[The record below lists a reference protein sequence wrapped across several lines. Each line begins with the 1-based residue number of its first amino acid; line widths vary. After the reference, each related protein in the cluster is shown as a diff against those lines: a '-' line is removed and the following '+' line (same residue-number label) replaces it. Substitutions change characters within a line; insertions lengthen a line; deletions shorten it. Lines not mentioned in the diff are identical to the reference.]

1 MIYLD
6 SAATSL
12 WHPKEAE
19 ERMIQALRGC
29 GNAGRGA
36 HDATLD
42 AGRIVFETR
51 MRLAELFHA
60 ESPERIAFTCNDTEA
75 LNTAIFGLF
84 GPGDHVIT
92 TVCEHNSV
100 LRPLYALEKQGLE
113 LSVIPADVSGRIDY
127 DQMEAAVRKNTKAF
141 VVTHASNLTGNIT
154 DLARV
159 CEIAERHSLRL
170 IVDAAQTAGI
180 LPIDVQKSGI
190 DVLCFSGHKGLLGPQ
205 GTGGI
210 YVRPELSIRPLK
222 MGGSGIRSY
231 EKEQPAAMPEHLEA
245 GTLNVHGIAGLL
257 GALEYLEKTG
267 IEMIYKRE
275 RELMHLFLEKIQGIP
290 GLTLY
295 GTDDLQQRVPTAAL
309 NIGSCDSG
317 YVSDWL
323 YENYGIAVRSGAH
336 CAPLMHE
343 ALGTREQGA
352 VRFSFSHV
360 LTEEEV
366 RIAAQA
372 LREFAEEEM
381 QQRERRQPAS
391 GIQKKLEKGRNDMRQ
406 RKETWILTFAGTT
419 QAMQMEQYARAHGLP
434 GRMIPVPREITAGC
448 GLSWKA
454 APEEGKEILAALQTA
469 GLAYEAEYRVLL

>member
-19 ERMIQALRGC
+19 ERMMQALRGC

-42 AGRIVFETR
+42 AGRVVFETR

-75 LNTAIFGLF
+75 LNTAIFGLLEA
-84 GPGDHVIT
+84 GDHVIT

-100 LRPLYALEKQGLE
+100 LRPLYAMEKQGLE
-113 LSVIPADVSGRIDY
+113 LTIVPADASGRID
-127 DQMEAAVRKNTKAF
+127 DKQMEAAVRENTKAI

-159 CEIAERHSLRL
+159 HAIAERDSLLL

-210 YVRPELSIRPLK
+210 YVRPGLFVRPLK

-231 EKEQPAAMPEHLEA
+231 EKEQPKAMPEHLEA
-245 GTLNVHGIAGLL
+245 GTLNVHGIAGLC

-267 IEMIYKRE
+267 IDTVYQREME
-275 RELMHLFLEKIQGIP
+275 RMRLFLEEIRGIP
-290 GLTLY
+290 GLVLY
-295 GTDDLQQRVPTAAL
+295 GTDDLQQRVPTVAL

-317 YVSDWL
+317 RVSDWL
-323 YENYGIAVRSGAH
+323 YEEYGIAVRSGAH

-360 LTEEEV
+360 LQEDEV
-366 RIAAQA
+366 RTAAQA
-372 LREFAEEEM
+372 LRQFAEEEM
-381 QQRERRQPAS
+381 Q
-391 GIQKKLEKGRNDMRQ
+391 I
-406 RKETWILTFAGTT
+406 
-419 QAMQMEQYARAHGLP
+419 
-434 GRMIPVPREITAGC
+434 
-448 GLSWKA
+448 
-454 APEEGKEILAALQTA
+454 
-469 GLAYEAEYRVLL
+469 

>member
-159 CEIAERHSLRL
+159 CEIAERHSPASDRRCGA
-170 IVDAAQTAGI
+170 DSGGFCRSMYRKAGSTCS
-180 LPIDVQKSGI
+180 V
-190 DVLCFSGHKGLLGPQ
+190 FSGHKGLLGPQ

-295 GTDDLQQRVPTAAL
+295 GTDDLQQRAPTAAL

-381 QQRERRQPAS
+381 QQ
-391 GIQKKLEKGRNDMRQ
+391 
-406 RKETWILTFAGTT
+406 
-419 QAMQMEQYARAHGLP
+419 
-434 GRMIPVPREITAGC
+434 
-448 GLSWKA
+448 
-454 APEEGKEILAALQTA
+454 
-469 GLAYEAEYRVLL
+469 

>member
-113 LSVIPADVSGRIDY
+113 ISVIPADVSGRIDY
-127 DQMEAAVRKNTKAF
+127 DKMEAAVRKNTKAF

-245 GTLNVHGIAGLL
+245 GTLNVHGSPPF
-257 GALEYLEKTG
+257 
-267 IEMIYKRE
+267 KR
-275 RELMHLFLEKIQGIP
+275 
-290 GLTLY
+290 
-295 GTDDLQQRVPTAAL
+295 
-309 NIGSCDSG
+309 
-317 YVSDWL
+317 
-323 YENYGIAVRSGAH
+323 
-336 CAPLMHE
+336 
-343 ALGTREQGA
+343 
-352 VRFSFSHV
+352 
-360 LTEEEV
+360 
-366 RIAAQA
+366 
-372 LREFAEEEM
+372 
-381 QQRERRQPAS
+381 
-391 GIQKKLEKGRNDMRQ
+391 
-406 RKETWILTFAGTT
+406 TT
-419 QAMQMEQYARAHGLP
+419 
-434 GRMIPVPREITAGC
+434 
-448 GLSWKA
+448 SS
-454 APEEGKEILAALQTA
+454 
-469 GLAYEAEYRVLL
+469 

>member
-245 GTLNVHGIAGLL
+245 GTLNVHGLAGLL
-257 GALEYLEKTG
+257 GALVYLE
-267 IEMIYKRE
+267 E
-275 RELMHLFLEKIQGIP
+275 IQGSP

-381 QQRERRQPAS
+381 QQ
-391 GIQKKLEKGRNDMRQ
+391 
-406 RKETWILTFAGTT
+406 
-419 QAMQMEQYARAHGLP
+419 
-434 GRMIPVPREITAGC
+434 
-448 GLSWKA
+448 
-454 APEEGKEILAALQTA
+454 
-469 GLAYEAEYRVLL
+469 

>member
-1 MIYLD
+1 
-6 SAATSL
+6 
-12 WHPKEAE
+12 
-19 ERMIQALRGC
+19 MIQALRGC

-113 LSVIPADVSGRIDY
+113 LSVISADVSGRIDY

-180 LPIDVQKSGI
+180 LPIDVQISGI

-275 RELMHLFLEKIQGIP
+275 RELMHLFLEEIQGIP

-352 VRFSFSHV
+352 VRFSFGWFN
-360 LTEEEV
+360 TEHE
-366 RIAAQA
+366 IDSA
-372 LREFAEEEM
+372 
-381 QQRERRQPAS
+381 
-391 GIQKKLEKGRNDMRQ
+391 I
-406 RKETWILTFAGTT
+406 
-419 QAMQMEQYARAHGLP
+419 RA
-434 GRMIPVPREITAGC
+434 V
-448 GLSWKA
+448 
-454 APEEGKEILAALQTA
+454 
-469 GLAYEAEYRVLL
+469 

>member
-19 ERMIQALRGC
+19 ERMMQALRGC

-42 AGRIVFETR
+42 AGRVVFETR

-75 LNTAIFGLF
+75 LNTAIFGLLEA
-84 GPGDHVIT
+84 GDHVIT

-100 LRPLYALEKQGLE
+100 LRPLYAMEKQGLE
-113 LSVIPADVSGRIDY
+113 LTIVPADASGRID
-127 DQMEAAVRKNTKAF
+127 DKQMEAAVRENTKAI

-154 DLARV
+154 DLTRV
-159 CEIAERHSLRL
+159 HAIAERDSLLL

-210 YVRPELSIRPLK
+210 YVRPGLFVRPLK

-231 EKEQPAAMPEHLEA
+231 EKEQPKAMPEHLEA
-245 GTLNVHGIAGLL
+245 GTLNVHGIAGLC

-267 IEMIYKRE
+267 IDTVYQREME
-275 RELMHLFLEKIQGIP
+275 RMRLFLEEIRGIP
-290 GLTLY
+290 GLVLY
-295 GTDDLQQRVPTAAL
+295 GTDDLQQRVPTVAL

-317 YVSDWL
+317 RVSDWL
-323 YENYGIAVRSGAH
+323 YEEYGIAVRSGAH

-360 LTEEEV
+360 LQEDEV
-366 RIAAQA
+366 RTAAQA
-372 LREFAEEEM
+372 LRQFAEEEM
-381 QQRERRQPAS
+381 Q
-391 GIQKKLEKGRNDMRQ
+391 I
-406 RKETWILTFAGTT
+406 
-419 QAMQMEQYARAHGLP
+419 
-434 GRMIPVPREITAGC
+434 
-448 GLSWKA
+448 
-454 APEEGKEILAALQTA
+454 
-469 GLAYEAEYRVLL
+469 

>member
-1 MIYLD
+1 M
-6 SAATSL
+6 
-12 WHPKEAE
+12 
-19 ERMIQALRGC
+19 
-29 GNAGRGA
+29 
-36 HDATLD
+36 
-42 AGRIVFETR
+42 
-51 MRLAELFHA
+51 
-60 ESPERIAFTCNDTEA
+60 
-75 LNTAIFGLF
+75 
-84 GPGDHVIT
+84 
-92 TVCEHNSV
+92 
-100 LRPLYALEKQGLE
+100 
-113 LSVIPADVSGRIDY
+113 
-127 DQMEAAVRKNTKAF
+127 
-141 VVTHASNLTGNIT
+141 
-154 DLARV
+154 
-159 CEIAERHSLRL
+159 CEIAEHHSLLL

-180 LPIDVQKSGI
+180 LPINVQKSGI

-275 RELMHLFLEKIQGIP
+275 RELMHLFLEEIQGIP

-343 ALGTREQGA
+343 AFGTREQGA

-381 QQRERRQPAS
+381 QQ
-391 GIQKKLEKGRNDMRQ
+391 
-406 RKETWILTFAGTT
+406 
-419 QAMQMEQYARAHGLP
+419 
-434 GRMIPVPREITAGC
+434 
-448 GLSWKA
+448 
-454 APEEGKEILAALQTA
+454 
-469 GLAYEAEYRVLL
+469 

>member
-141 VVTHASNLTGNIT
+141 VVTHASN
-154 DLARV
+154 
-159 CEIAERHSLRL
+159 
-170 IVDAAQTAGI
+170 
-180 LPIDVQKSGI
+180 
-190 DVLCFSGHKGLLGPQ
+190 
-205 GTGGI
+205 
-210 YVRPELSIRPLK
+210 
-222 MGGSGIRSY
+222 RSY

-275 RELMHLFLEKIQGIP
+275 RELMHLFLEEIQGIP

-381 QQRERRQPAS
+381 QQ
-391 GIQKKLEKGRNDMRQ
+391 
-406 RKETWILTFAGTT
+406 
-419 QAMQMEQYARAHGLP
+419 
-434 GRMIPVPREITAGC
+434 
-448 GLSWKA
+448 
-454 APEEGKEILAALQTA
+454 
-469 GLAYEAEYRVLL
+469 

>member
-12 WHPKEAE
+12 WHPKEVE

-36 HDATLD
+36 HDATMD
-42 AGRIVFETR
+42 AGRVVFETR

-75 LNTAIFGLF
+75 LNTAIFGLLA
-84 GPGDHVIT
+84 PGDHVIT

-100 LRPLYALEKQGLE
+100 LRPLYALERQGVE
-113 LSVIPADVSGRIDY
+113 LSIIPADADGVIEY
-127 DQMEAAVRKNTKAF
+127 DQMDAAVRENTKAII
-141 VVTHASNLTGNIT
+141 VTHASNLTGNIT
-154 DLARV
+154 DLARAHA
-159 CEIAERHSLRL
+159 IAERHHFLL

-205 GTGGI
+205 GMGGI
-210 YVRPELSIRPLK
+210 YVRSGLTVRPLK

-245 GTLNVHGIAGLL
+245 GTLNVHGIAGLC

-267 IEMIYKRE
+267 IKAIYQRE
-275 RELMHLFLEKIQGIP
+275 KELMRLFLDEIRGIP
-290 GLTLY
+290 GLILY
-295 GTDDLQQRVPTAAL
+295 GTDDLQQRVPTVAL

-317 YVSDWL
+317 CVSDWL
-323 YENYGIAVRSGAH
+323 YEEYGIAVRSGAH

-343 ALGTREQGA
+343 SLGTREQGA

-360 LTEEEV
+360 LQEEEV
-366 RIAAQA
+366 RTAAQA

-381 QQRERRQPAS
+381 QR
-391 GIQKKLEKGRNDMRQ
+391 
-406 RKETWILTFAGTT
+406 
-419 QAMQMEQYARAHGLP
+419 
-434 GRMIPVPREITAGC
+434 
-448 GLSWKA
+448 
-454 APEEGKEILAALQTA
+454 
-469 GLAYEAEYRVLL
+469 

>member
-19 ERMIQALRGC
+19 ERMMQALRGC

-42 AGRIVFETR
+42 AGRVVFETR

-75 LNTAIFGLF
+75 LNTAIFGLLEA
-84 GPGDHVIT
+84 GDHVST

-100 LRPLYALEKQGLE
+100 LRPLYAMEKQGLE
-113 LSVIPADVSGRIDY
+113 LTIVPADASGRID
-127 DQMEAAVRKNTKAF
+127 DKQMEAAVRENTKAI

-159 CEIAERHSLRL
+159 HAIAERDSLLL

-210 YVRPELSIRPLK
+210 YVRPGLFVRPLK

-231 EKEQPAAMPEHLEA
+231 EKEQPKAMPEHLEA
-245 GTLNVHGIAGLL
+245 GTLNVHGIAGLC

-267 IEMIYKRE
+267 IDTVYQREME
-275 RELMHLFLEKIQGIP
+275 RMRFFLEEIRGIP
-290 GLTLY
+290 GLVLY

-317 YVSDWL
+317 RVSDWL
-323 YENYGIAVRSGAH
+323 YEEYGIAVRSGAH

-360 LTEEEV
+360 LQEDEV
-366 RIAAQA
+366 RTAAQA
-372 LREFAEEEM
+372 LRQFAEEEM
-381 QQRERRQPAS
+381 Q
-391 GIQKKLEKGRNDMRQ
+391 I
-406 RKETWILTFAGTT
+406 
-419 QAMQMEQYARAHGLP
+419 
-434 GRMIPVPREITAGC
+434 
-448 GLSWKA
+448 
-454 APEEGKEILAALQTA
+454 
-469 GLAYEAEYRVLL
+469 

>member
-19 ERMIQALRGC
+19 ERMMQALRGC

-42 AGRIVFETR
+42 AGRVVFETR

-75 LNTAIFGLF
+75 LNTAIFGLLEA
-84 GPGDHVIT
+84 GDHVIT

-100 LRPLYALEKQGLE
+100 LRPLYAMEKQGLE
-113 LSVIPADVSGRIDY
+113 LTIVPADASGRID
-127 DQMEAAVRKNTKAF
+127 DKQMEAAVRENTKAI

-159 CEIAERHSLRL
+159 HAIAERDSLLL

-210 YVRPELSIRPLK
+210 YVRPGLFVRPLK

-231 EKEQPAAMPEHLEA
+231 EKEQPKAMPEHLEA
-245 GTLNVHGIAGLL
+245 GTLNVHGIAGLC

-267 IEMIYKRE
+267 IDTVYQREME
-275 RELMHLFLEKIQGIP
+275 RMRFFLEEIRGIP
-290 GLTLY
+290 GLVLY

-317 YVSDWL
+317 RVSDWL
-323 YENYGIAVRSGAH
+323 YEEYGIAVRSGAH

-360 LTEEEV
+360 LQEDEV
-366 RIAAQA
+366 RTAAQA
-372 LREFAEEEM
+372 LRQFAEEEM
-381 QQRERRQPAS
+381 Q
-391 GIQKKLEKGRNDMRQ
+391 I
-406 RKETWILTFAGTT
+406 
-419 QAMQMEQYARAHGLP
+419 
-434 GRMIPVPREITAGC
+434 
-448 GLSWKA
+448 
-454 APEEGKEILAALQTA
+454 
-469 GLAYEAEYRVLL
+469 